1 MPANVKS
8 KIQRLLRQLDRDEDG
23 VEDTPADVLAAATEE
38 DAEDLAALGAA
49 RRAAAAIASTPGSD
63 GGASESTDAYTT
75 ASEAQLQGDDSESY
89 ATSEPSSMESTPLP
103 PTRGAHHQHAPPK
116 PRYSAAANA
125 ERVAVLERKCMGLM
139 ADNRQM
145 QAAFQEAMAR
155 KNAEL
160 GELQA
165 HLAGT
170 VRELGAR
177 QQELEAAAPLL
188 RLRLEDFRAQ
198 LQDLRVSDSVY
209 KELRLLPKEART
221 ALDEVR
227 IAVHEALGDS
237 KAEADRLRTALGSSR
252 EAAARAEEA
261 AARAR
266 TEAARAGAAL
276 AEREKDL
283 ALVTEGMQARIDRLA
298 SELEAAMVTAQLN
311 SAKGSMYDELR
322 AKYDAAVSENQ
333 RLAVVEATYRKLEQ
347 QAAADRLTASQKE
360 STFEMLM
367 MDKAYLSKQVDFLT
381 EQQRK
386 LEAELELREK
396 KINDLSRHKNDLFEK
411 LMAAETLKGR
421 HEEARL
427 QKELAALQ
435 ERTHA
440 DLEKIRVETA
450 EAYERE
456 ARLLRE
462 LRDGAQE
469 DAARAKAA
477 LAELQALHEK
487 HQLAHNEVTKRL
499 EQQIVALQTELKQR
513 SFELSHFK
521 VVVAEKETLVG
532 RVSMQ
537 NELLSDKLTV
547 LMDKYRSL
555 EVELNSHLNKALAA
569 AAEVVAGA
577 GRGEDGAGGGEGG
590 HGGSGGG
597 GIIVAPA
604 KLQVDLALV
613 RQERDQL
620 ARQVELLTG
629 RLTAAHDSLK
639 LASQPH
645 AFLLEELESVKLRCA
660 QAETKAAAL
669 QVALQQRGNEVEALQ
684 AERDALRADLDGL
697 LAQRQALE
705 GMKAV
710 VVKALAGGLPQVQ
723 QAAAAAAAARKPHGP
738 FSSTTIIG
746 EGGIAPGPPL
756 PTAHTPAPGPDRQ
769 PPPAAH
775 FPPHVGIAG
784 LGTPGAPAG
793 VSAVATQHDA
803 GAPHGAAPRSV
814 DAAA

>member
-1 MPANVKS
+1 MPANAKS
-8 KIQRLLRQLDRDEDG
+8 KIQRLLRQLDREEDG
-23 VEDTPADVLAAATEE
+23 VEDTPADALAAASEE
-38 DAEDLAALGAA
+38 EAEDLAALGAA
-49 RRAAAAIASTPGSD
+49 RRAAAAIASTPSSV

-89 ATSEPSSMESTPLP
+89 APSTSSLETTPLQP
-103 PTRGAHHQHAPPK
+103 PRGAHHQHQHQHQHQPK
-116 PRYSAAANA
+116 PRFSAAANA
-125 ERVAVLERKCMGLM
+125 ERVNVLERKCMGLM

-165 HLAGT
+165 HLAGA

-198 LQDLRVSDSVY
+198 LQDLRVSDNVY
-209 KELRLLPKEART
+209 QELRLLPKEART

-227 IAVHEALGDS
+227 IAVHEALADS
-237 KAEADRLRTALGSSR
+237 RGEVDRLRSALGASR
-252 EAAARAEEA
+252 EAAARSEEA

-298 SELEAAMVTAQLN
+298 SELESAMVTAQLHA
-311 SAKGSMYDELR
+311 AKGSMYDELR
-322 AKYDAAVSENQ
+322 AKYDAAVGENQ

-347 QAAADRLTASQKE
+347 QAADDRLTASQKE
-360 STFEMLM
+360 GTFEMLM

-381 EQQRK
+381 DQQRK

-477 LAELQALHEK
+477 LAELQGLYEK
-487 HQLAHNEVTKRL
+487 HQLAHNEVTRRM
-499 EQQIVALQTELKQR
+499 EQQLVALQTELKQR

-532 RVSMQ
+532 RTSMQ
-537 NELLSDKLTV
+537 NELLSDKLGV

-569 AAEVVAGA
+569 AAEVVAGGGV
-577 GRGEDGAGGGEGG
+577 GRGEDGGGGEGG
-590 HGGSGGG
+590 GGRYGGGGGG
-597 GIIVAPA
+597 GIVAAPA
-604 KLQVDLALV
+604 KLQVDLALL

-620 ARQVELLTG
+620 ARQVEMLTG

-669 QVALQQRGNEVEALQ
+669 QVALQQRGHEAEALQ

-756 PTAHTPAPGPDRQ
+756 PTAQTPAPGPGRQ

-784 LGTPGAPAG
+784 LASPGVG
-793 VSAVATQHDA
+793 VGVGTQHD
-803 GAPHGAAPRSV
+803 GGQ
-814 DAAA
+814 